1 MKIAIRKYEIFLE
14 SDWQEHFL
22 DGSNDLTKSPYNY
35 SIINLDTFKNI
46 DYEKLE
52 YTDFDY
58 IDGQYILNI
67 ERYKEKFNADKQ
79 KEYESLVEKLI
90 RVRYTVSQELAI
102 LRQRDSKLEEFA
114 EYNAFCE
121 SCKAEAKLS
130 LTDLG

>member
-1 MKIAIRKYEIFLE
+1 MKIAIRKNEIFLE

-22 DGSNDLTKSPYNY
+22 DGRYDLTKPPYNY
-35 SIINLDTFKNI
+35 QIINLDTFKNI

-67 ERYKEKFNADKQ
+67 ERYKEKFNIDKQ
-79 KEYESLVEKLI
+79 KEYESMAEKLI
-90 RVRYTVSQELAI
+90 RMRYTVSQELAI
-102 LRQRDSKLEEFA
+102 LRQRDSKPEEFA

-121 SCKAEAKLS
+121 SCKTEAKLS
-130 LTDLG
+130 LTE